1 MAEETLVT
9 GTETT
14 QTGEQQGAGGTK
26 VEGATQ
32 TATQQTQGAAGEQK
46 QGEGTKTASSE
57 EFKVEVPEG
66 IQLESAGLDELKA
79 IVNDAALTPSARAQ
93 KLVDFAAKSNIE
105 AHKQRVAGW
114 AEETRNDPEVGGAK
128 LNDTLAI
135 ARKTVAL
142 APPEMK
148 EVLEKSG
155 LGNHPAFIK
164 WAYAVG
170 KKLSEDS
177 FVPSGGASKAVPKDM
192 ANTLY
197 GQTPN
202 A

>member
-14 QTGEQQGAGGTK
+14 QAGEQQSADGTK
-26 VEGATQ
+26 VEGASQ
-32 TATQQTQGAAGEQK
+32 NADQGASSAAGEQK
-46 QGEGTKTASSE
+46 QGEGTKPANE

-66 IQLESAGLDELKA
+66 IQLEAAGLDELKA
-79 IVNDAALTPSARAQ
+79 IVSDATLTPSARAQ
-93 KLVDFAAKSNIE
+93 KLVDFAAKSNVE
-105 AHKQRVAGW
+105 AHKQRVKGW
-114 AEETRNDPEVGGAK
+114 ADETRADPEIGGAK
-128 LNDTLAI
+128 LDETLAV
-135 ARKTVAL
+135 ARKTMSL

-148 EVLEKSG
+148 EILRASG
-155 LGNHPAFIK
+155 LGNHPVFVK

-177 FVPSGGASKAVPKDM
+177 FVPNTGEQKAAPRDV
-192 ANTLY
+192 AQTLY
-197 GQTPN
+197 GQPQ

>member
-9 GTETT
+9 GSEIT
-14 QTGEQQGAGGTK
+14 QAEGQQGAGSTK
-26 VEGATQ
+26 VEGAAQ
-32 TATQQTQGAAGEQK
+32 TADPKAQGAGGEPK
-46 QGEGTKTASSE
+46 QGEGAKPTSSE

-66 IQLESAGLDELKA
+66 IQLEAAGLDELKA
-79 IVNDAALTPSARAQ
+79 IVNDAALTPGARAQ

-128 LNDTLAI
+128 LNDTLAV

-177 FVPSGGASKAVPKDM
+177 FVPSGGAAKAAPKDM
-192 ANTLY
+192 ASTLY